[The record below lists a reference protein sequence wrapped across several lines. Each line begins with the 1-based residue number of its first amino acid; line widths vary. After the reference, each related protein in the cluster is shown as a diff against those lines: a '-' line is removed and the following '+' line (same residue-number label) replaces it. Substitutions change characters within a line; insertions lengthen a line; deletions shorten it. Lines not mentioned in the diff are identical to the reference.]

1 MSSSKT
7 FSIPAGIT
15 KAIVYAHSSRYWSD
29 HNVSVSLSGTNI
41 SNWDYSINTTTEK
54 KAVITLSGDGSNII
68 CSISSKGGSNAVG
81 DGFAFAVMY

>member
-41 SNWDYSINTTTEK
+41 SNWDYSINTTTDK
-54 KAVITLSGDGSNII
+54 KSCYNS
-68 CSISSKGGSNAVG
+68 
-81 DGFAFAVMY
+81 FW

>member
-15 KAIVYAHSSRYWSD
+15 KAIVYAHSSRWWPD
-29 HNVSVSLSGTNI
+29 HNISVSLSGTNI
-41 SNWDYSINTTTEK
+41 TNWSYSINTTTEK
-54 KAVITLSGDGSNII
+54 KAIITLPGDGSNVT
-68 CSISSKGGSNAVG
+68 CSISSTGGSNTVG